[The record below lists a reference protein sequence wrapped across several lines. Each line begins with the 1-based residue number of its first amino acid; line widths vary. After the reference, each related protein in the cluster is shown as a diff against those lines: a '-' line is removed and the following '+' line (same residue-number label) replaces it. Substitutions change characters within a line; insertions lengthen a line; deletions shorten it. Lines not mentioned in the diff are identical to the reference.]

1 MGVPQGDKPP
11 EIEPLLRAAPRI
23 KQVYWCKFPLAE
35 QQHKPEFSS
44 TAEKPERPV
53 VVLSRQSTRRGVVT
67 VVPLTR
73 ADQKDP
79 HRSVRIKSPL
89 DGKEASWAVCNHITT
104 VAVSRLRQPRTPTPQ
119 VDHDDFQRIVEKV
132 MLTGNLPD
140 PIAPELTNKLKA
152 LAKERGATVQALLE
166 EAVDLLFDKK
176 RPPRGSA
183 TKSS

>member
-35 QQHKPEFSS
+35 HQHKPEFSS

-79 HRSVRIKSPL
+79 HRSGRIKSPSTAKKL
-89 DGKEASWAVCNHITT
+89 PGQYAIT
-104 VAVSRLRQPRTPTPQ
+104 SPRWRSAGCGNQ
-119 VDHDDFQRIVEKV
+119 VHA
-132 MLTGNLPD
+132 LPRSTTT
-140 PIAPELTNKLKA
+140 IFRESS
-152 LAKERGATVQALLE
+152 
-166 EAVDLLFDKK
+166 KK
-176 RPPRGSA
+176 
-183 TKSS
+183 